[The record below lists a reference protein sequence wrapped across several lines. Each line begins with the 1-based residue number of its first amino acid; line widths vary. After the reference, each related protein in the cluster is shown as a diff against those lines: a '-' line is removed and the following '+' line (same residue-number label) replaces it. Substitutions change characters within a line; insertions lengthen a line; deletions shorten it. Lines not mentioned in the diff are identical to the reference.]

1 MNNVVFKGG
10 VEKEYIPYIIS
21 KADLNI
27 MHNND
32 TSITKYGLSLNK
44 MFDYAAAGKL
54 ILTDFGKECNP
65 LLIYGAALDTV
76 DNSKEEI
83 ANGIM
88 RAFSLDD
95 EKRVEICSNANKCAH
110 DYDYKKAAEK
120 LTSVIDSLSESKTE

>member
-1 MNNVVFKGG
+1 
-10 VEKEYIPYIIS
+10 
-21 KADLNI
+21 

-88 RAFSLDD
+88 RVFSLDD